1 MNPNQSFNL
10 NADFF
15 NNYSAMFIKVVF
27 LLITVYILI
36 MIMNFLRDKFINKE
50 TDTKKDDISNL
61 LIILNKL
68 FYISGFGFIIGNIVQ
83 FLFSSLTNG
92 RHNMPGMNF
101 RGEWDYLI
109 FGLIIVF
116 MGIGFKHGN
125 NILKKQRTE

>member
-1 MNPNQSFNL
+1 MNPNQSLNL

-83 FLFSSLTNG
+83 FLFSGLTDG

-101 RGEWDYLI
+101 RGEWDYLV